1 MSNVII
7 KRDISPIYL
16 SPESQWRFF
25 LGHFSIHITIPEIEE
40 EKSTLNPN
48 IPPWI
53 ICANKSSGWLNMT
66 IFKRNPNIGP
76 PPTWCINQSRL
87 LLQDGFYINLSINSR
102 GLHAHYL
109 LASIEG
115 WRMSVPNLAN
125 WPNDVL
131 KHIQSQLCYIST
143 LSFFCSKASSNFVAE
158 WN

>member
-25 LGHFSIHITIPEIEE
+25 GTFFNSYHHPGDWGGEKYTQPEHSPLNYLCKQIKRLAEHDHFQTESKYRAVSE
-40 EKSTLNPN
+40 
-48 IPPWI
+48 
-53 ICANKSSGWLNMT
+53 
-66 IFKRNPNIGP
+66 

-131 KHIQSQLCYIST
+131 KHPEPAVLHFNSSLFFLKLHPT
-143 LSFFCSKASSNFVAE
+143 L
-158 WN
+158 